1 MKFGRNFA
9 RHQVPRWADFYV
21 DYDEWKVLVKA
32 GKLQAAE
39 LRKALA
45 RNTREVETFLQDKFE
60 VVAKQFSVLD
70 DEYGLAIDCYDTVA
84 LCSIPNYE
92 KKDISRSLT
101 EIASLLILLSRY
113 ISVTQAAADRI
124 STKTARILDE
134 IECLKSILQNA
145 AVQWAQSLRGINSL
159 LRTLHVA
166 RPDAE
171 RGTSSLLTRHETARC
186 SGQLDNAVRALQL
199 DSISQLEE
207 CLCDGSAEK
216 SDYCSQT
223 TLLILSKI
231 GILCSASN
239 CLPFLLSRFSTGN
252 DPGQNGLLNPLRL
265 QILHDSQLK
274 DEYHSHQSVR
284 SVLDSLLPVHWP
296 VVLLSPDSL
305 GRVALHYA
313 AFHGMTTACNEM
325 IQCILSLD
333 LSKAAENIPI
343 FLLKDNLGETPLS
356 IAIAQ
361 GHGEVLKSFLNWLHP
376 SGAQAFIYGTSKLEG
391 VFHGMASL
399 AIRSQ
404 RPQMTELLIDHDP
417 RLVATCSKA
426 SELLY
431 LASQFGHT
439 SIVERL
445 LKHTNNIN
453 IGERLRGRTPLMIA
467 AIYEHTDV
475 VKLLLS
481 HPSCD
486 VSVRDRDGWTAVT
499 HAAFKGTTSLV
510 DLLQDHGGGLGTRP
524 TLAKPQSSIKLPA
537 NRLDRQNR
545 GSGVA
550 RDYSHVFINLGH
562 FDMEKESVILQIEAF
577 RRLVAPM
584 HVPESSLTIEVSAI
598 DSSVP
603 EKYQLALPILEDL
616 SNDPLV
622 FSAKN
627 PRSVKL
633 MFRVYCSVLP
643 HKAHEPSAQLIG
655 SALVS
660 LGDAHKRLGP
670 SLESLERDHTV
681 SLISPDAF
689 GNEYIGGLTFTFVIS
704 NPFVFKGSPPTP
716 TSMVL
721 KRNASPPLVAGHR
734 DQARLQLGE
743 NTMDSFFAALNLG
756 ADILELM
763 VASIMQDST
772 ARPPGTASSLMRK
785 ADLQQVQ
792 RPRAYSHGRAR
803 PDNIDIVAR
812 LMSTFNFQ
820 NFGFKGNIGGECIHG
835 PFIKL
840 EQLLVEIDS
849 SVCFDIELKYPML
862 FEARDF
868 DMDTIAMELNLYLDM
883 ILDIVF
889 RHGKNRPIFFSSFS
903 PELCFVLS
911 NKQQIY
917 PILFLTESGYI
928 PTRDIRAT
936 SFQEAVRFAKK
947 WNLEG
952 VAIRSQPL
960 VAAPE
965 LIDLVKSSG
974 LVCASWGDLNDEP
987 ESVKSL
993 SFTFLHWLPFM
1004 AKKPICLF
1012 LYKVRTTDFFFAQL
1026 QADFHLDVI
1035 ITNKVGEVVL
1045 ALERPKN

>member
-21 DYDEWKVLVKA
+21 DYDEWKVLAKA
-32 GKLQAAE
+32 GKLQE
-39 LRKALA
+39 LRKAIA

-113 ISVTQAAADRI
+113 VSLTQAAADRI
-124 STKTARILDE
+124 SNKIARILDE
-134 IECLKSILQNA
+134 VECLKKILQNA
-145 AVQWAQSLRGINSL
+145 AVQWAQSLRSINSL

-207 CLCDGSAEK
+207 CLRDGSAEK

-376 SGAQAFIYGTSKLEG
+376 SGAQAFVYGTSKLEG

-622 FSAKN
+622 FSAKK

-734 DQARLQLGE
+734 E
-743 NTMDSFFAALNLG
+743 
-756 ADILELM
+756 
-763 VASIMQDST
+763 
-772 ARPPGTASSLMRK
+772 
-785 ADLQQVQ
+785 
-792 RPRAYSHGRAR
+792 
-803 PDNIDIVAR
+803 
-812 LMSTFNFQ
+812 
-820 NFGFKGNIGGECIHG
+820 
-835 PFIKL
+835 
-840 EQLLVEIDS
+840 
-849 SVCFDIELKYPML
+849 YPML

-987 ESVKSL
+987 ESVK
-993 SFTFLHWLPFM
+993 
-1004 AKKPICLF
+1004 
-1012 LYKVRTTDFFFAQL
+1012 L